1 MESNKNKKVKLSEF
15 IKLKNT
21 SWKLLFCLMNKV
33 HILWRKNHFNN
44 ELTLEFQSLSK
55 DIFSKLKSCQ
65 ENIKIRNKNL
75 VLENNIN
82 TEFQTLL
89 FDFLYDEQ
97 ELYVYY
103 DELFEYKKYKPKN
116 RNIPFGSF
124 ITNYQS
130 LFKDIYNDDKNI
142 KRLKK
147 LRWYLAFD
155 EDNFLYFS
163 PSTLFSCYN
172 NEEEEYEK
180 NNLKSELNILN
191 DNYFFGRNNLSLYK
205 RDSYDEN
212 EKESIYQRFL
222 NDNES
227 LNIKND
233 IKDNKVIKISN
244 DIIDNL
250 LDKEE
255 NPLFYIIKLISITIT
270 LFCREAMCYMNS
282 FYNEQRKTEL
292 IKEYIKRFNNFIQA
306 SKYINSQ
313 CENINIVI
321 NYLDKDI
328 LKSYPHFP
336 KFSIFRLC
344 MKIWYN
350 EMSSILTVD
359 DTSLLSRIKEST
371 LKLFSEFID
380 EDLTNIRLSNSFQSF
395 LFNSGQSSGLFFKS
409 KGDFSLSSSISLYNS
424 NSNSN
429 KQTVSSTI
437 CPLGSYYEDP
447 YIKYTIIE
455 KSLSIIYETFSDEY
469 SVYLFNYSDIET
481 NNYYEDIEKNIID
494 LIENSIKKMF
504 YNNIDENSND
514 NKSLI
519 KKIVDKIINYFNNYF
534 YSQRII
540 IKLKKRIY
548 STIIYVLKDLIF
560 EQIEIKIKELLSKQN
575 LNNNELNIIIE
586 NDLNEKYI
594 KEFKNYYSE
603 KNHININNDNE
614 LQTILNKINNIETIF
629 EILSDLDKWKEKEM
643 KLIENNDKK
652 VIKEL
657 DKNNISSTYNNL
669 QRYLLSFSVKNNWEI
684 IRKIRTIE
692 NYYQKI
698 NKKEEKNINK
708 SNSLKQSININSIN
722 DDLNNLN
729 QFNSDDLNDF
739 GNIDYFADFNN
750 DFNNNDFIN
759 NNNNNSN
766 SGMNNLKSSN
776 IFFG

>member
-1 MESNKNKKVKLSEF
+1 M
-15 IKLKNT
+15 
-21 SWKLLFCLMNKV
+21 
-33 HILWRKNHFNN
+33 
-44 ELTLEFQSLSK
+44 
-55 DIFSKLKSCQ
+55 
-65 ENIKIRNKNL
+65 
-75 VLENNIN
+75 
-82 TEFQTLL
+82 
-89 FDFLYDEQ
+89 
-97 ELYVYY
+97 
-103 DELFEYKKYKPKN
+103 
-116 RNIPFGSF
+116 
-124 ITNYQS
+124 
-130 LFKDIYNDDKNI
+130 
-142 KRLKK
+142 
-147 LRWYLAFD
+147 
-155 EDNFLYFS
+155 
-163 PSTLFSCYN
+163 
-172 NEEEEYEK
+172 
-180 NNLKSELNILN
+180 
-191 DNYFFGRNNLSLYK
+191 
-205 RDSYDEN
+205 
-212 EKESIYQRFL
+212 
-222 NDNES
+222 
-227 LNIKND
+227 
-233 IKDNKVIKISN
+233 
-244 DIIDNL
+244 
-250 LDKEE
+250 
-255 NPLFYIIKLISITIT
+255 
-270 LFCREAMCYMNS
+270 
-282 FYNEQRKTEL
+282 
-292 IKEYIKRFNNFIQA
+292 
-306 SKYINSQ
+306 
-313 CENINIVI
+313 
-321 NYLDKDI
+321 
-328 LKSYPHFP
+328 
-336 KFSIFRLC
+336 
-344 MKIWYN
+344 
-350 EMSSILTVD
+350 
-359 DTSLLSRIKEST
+359 
-371 LKLFSEFID
+371 
-380 EDLTNIRLSNSFQSF
+380 
-395 LFNSGQSSGLFFKS
+395 
-409 KGDFSLSSSISLYNS
+409 
-424 NSNSN
+424 
-429 KQTVSSTI
+429 
-437 CPLGSYYEDP
+437 
-447 YIKYTIIE
+447 
-455 KSLSIIYETFSDEY
+455 
-469 SVYLFNYSDIET
+469 
-481 NNYYEDIEKNIID
+481 
-494 LIENSIKKMF
+494 
-504 YNNIDENSND
+504 
-514 NKSLI
+514 I

-548 STIIYVLKDLIF
+548 STVVCVLKDLIF

>member
-1 MESNKNKKVKLSEF
+1 
-15 IKLKNT
+15 
-21 SWKLLFCLMNKV
+21 
-33 HILWRKNHFNN
+33 
-44 ELTLEFQSLSK
+44 
-55 DIFSKLKSCQ
+55 
-65 ENIKIRNKNL
+65 
-75 VLENNIN
+75 
-82 TEFQTLL
+82 
-89 FDFLYDEQ
+89 
-97 ELYVYY
+97 
-103 DELFEYKKYKPKN
+103 
-116 RNIPFGSF
+116 
-124 ITNYQS
+124 
-130 LFKDIYNDDKNI
+130 
-142 KRLKK
+142 
-147 LRWYLAFD
+147 
-155 EDNFLYFS
+155 
-163 PSTLFSCYN
+163 
-172 NEEEEYEK
+172 
-180 NNLKSELNILN
+180 
-191 DNYFFGRNNLSLYK
+191 
-205 RDSYDEN
+205 
-212 EKESIYQRFL
+212 
-222 NDNES
+222 
-227 LNIKND
+227 
-233 IKDNKVIKISN
+233 
-244 DIIDNL
+244 
-250 LDKEE
+250 
-255 NPLFYIIKLISITIT
+255 
-270 LFCREAMCYMNS
+270 
-282 FYNEQRKTEL
+282 
-292 IKEYIKRFNNFIQA
+292 
-306 SKYINSQ
+306 
-313 CENINIVI
+313 
-321 NYLDKDI
+321 
-328 LKSYPHFP
+328 
-336 KFSIFRLC
+336 
-344 MKIWYN
+344 
-350 EMSSILTVD
+350 
-359 DTSLLSRIKEST
+359 
-371 LKLFSEFID
+371 
-380 EDLTNIRLSNSFQSF
+380 
-395 LFNSGQSSGLFFKS
+395 
-409 KGDFSLSSSISLYNS
+409 
-424 NSNSN
+424 
-429 KQTVSSTI
+429 
-437 CPLGSYYEDP
+437 
-447 YIKYTIIE
+447 
-455 KSLSIIYETFSDEY
+455 
-469 SVYLFNYSDIET
+469 
-481 NNYYEDIEKNIID
+481 
-494 LIENSIKKMF
+494 MF

-669 QRYLLSFSVKNNWEI
+669 QRYLLSFSVRNNWEI

-759 NNNNNSN
+759 NNNNNNSN